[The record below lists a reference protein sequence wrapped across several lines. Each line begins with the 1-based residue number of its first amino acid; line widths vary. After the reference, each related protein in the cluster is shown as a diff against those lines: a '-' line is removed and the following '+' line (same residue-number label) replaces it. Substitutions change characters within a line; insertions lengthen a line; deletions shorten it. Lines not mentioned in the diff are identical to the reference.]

1 MIFVLILIKE
11 GIKQL
16 SKILGGLKMSLSIQT
31 HFDQDNDLWQINVSG
46 EIDIYTAG
54 KLKEK
59 LVQILNQDNKS
70 IKINCENLEYIDST
84 GLGVLI
90 GALKRLK
97 QDDKNIFIVKPRENI
112 QKLLNIT
119 GLNKIFIVEGED

>member
-1 MIFVLILIKE
+1 
-11 GIKQL
+11 
-16 SKILGGLKMSLSIQT
+16 MSLNIQT
-31 HFDQDNDLWQINVSG
+31 YYDEDSSMWLMNVAG

-59 LVQILNQDNKS
+59 LVQILNENNKS
-70 IKINCENLEYIDST
+70 IKINCENLDYIDST

-97 QDDKNIFIVKPRENI
+97 QDEKNIIISKPRENI
-112 QKLLNIT
+112 LKLLNIT
-119 GLNKIFIVEGED
+119 GLNKIFVVEGEK

>member
-1 MIFVLILIKE
+1 
-11 GIKQL
+11 
-16 SKILGGLKMSLSIQT
+16 MSLNIQT
-31 HFDQDNDLWQINVSG
+31 YYDEDNNIWLMNVTG

-59 LVQILNQDNKS
+59 LVQMLNENNKS
-70 IKINCENLEYIDST
+70 IKINCENLDYIDST

-97 QDDKNIFIVKPRENI
+97 QDEKDIIISKPRENI
-112 QKLLNIT
+112 LKLLNIT
-119 GLNKIFIVEGED
+119 GLNKIFVVEGEKW

>member
-1 MIFVLILIKE
+1 
-11 GIKQL
+11 
-16 SKILGGLKMSLSIQT
+16 MSLNIQT
-31 HFDQDNDLWQINVSG
+31 HFDENSNMWLMNVTG

-59 LVQILNQDNKS
+59 LVQVLNEKNES
-70 IKINCENLEYIDST
+70 IKINCEKLEYIDST

-97 QDDKNIFIVKPRENI
+97 QDDKNIIIVKPRENI
-112 QKLLNIT
+112 VKLLNIT
-119 GLNKIFIVEGED
+119 GLNKIFVIEGEK